1 MSHPLIETN
10 EKKRQK
16 KKKVS
21 PFFWKTGFKPSRH
34 INAKACGGG
43 VTGKVGPH
51 GRQETAGRRGD
62 SSLRK
67 GGAADE
73 KLRRCTEENES
84 SWGCT
89 HLGHLAVVRGWCQ
102 VSFFFSFFFISAP
115 PRTPCGRVNVRL
127 REIDGTQRD
136 RNVVMVEKWV

>member
-10 EKKRQK
+10 EKKK
-16 KKKVS
+16 KKEEVS
-21 PFFWKTGFKPSRH
+21 LFLWKTGFKPCRH
-34 INAKACGGG
+34 IKAEARGGG

-51 GRQETAGRRGD
+51 GRQEAAGRRGD

-73 KLRRCTEENES
+73 KLRRLPEENES

-89 HLGHLAVVRGWCQ
+89 HLGQLAVVRGWCQ
-102 VSFFFSFFFISAP
+102 VSFFSFFFFRLPLAP
-115 PRTPCGRVNVRL
+115 HAAV
-127 REIDGTQRD
+127 
-136 RNVVMVEKWV
+136 

>member
-1 MSHPLIETN
+1 M
-10 EKKRQK
+10 
-16 KKKVS
+16 
-21 PFFWKTGFKPSRH
+21 
-34 INAKACGGG
+34 
-43 VTGKVGPH
+43 TGKVGPH

-67 GGAADE
+67 GGAGDE
-73 KLRRCTEENES
+73 KPRRCTEENES

-102 VSFFFSFFFISAP
+102 VSFFSFFFC
-115 PRTPCGRVNVRL
+115 TPCGRVNVRL
-127 REIDGTQRD
+127 REIDGKQQE

>member
-1 MSHPLIETN
+1 MG
-10 EKKRQK
+10 K
-16 KKKVS
+16 KKKKKYKMR

-34 INAKACGGG
+34 INAEACGVG

-62 SSLRK
+62 SSLRE

-89 HLGHLAVVRGWCQ
+89 HLGHLAAVCAWCQ
-102 VSFFFSFFFISAP
+102 VNFFPVFFFFSFLPAP
-115 PRTPCGRVNVRL
+115 PRAPRGRVNV
-127 REIDGTQRD
+127 
-136 RNVVMVEKWV
+136 